1 MSARK
6 VTESAANSVRRMLRE
21 YISLWDAPTHNTLEY
36 KDTSE
41 VETMIT
47 NEELMVL
54 LLCLGPIIWVYGF
67 NMFM

>member
-6 VTESAANSVRRMLRE
+6 VAESAANSLRIMLRE
-21 YISLWDAPTHNTLEY
+21 HISLWDAPTHNTLEY
-36 KDTSE
+36 EDTSE
-41 VETMIT
+41 VEIMIT

-54 LLCLGPIIWVYGF
+54 LLCLGSIIWVYGF